1 MSSRDLSLF
10 DYEVLALVGNG
21 GAGAH
26 DLLQMARRGRVFAW
40 AGESQYYTAPKRLA
54 RLGYLRARKEPGRTR
69 ERTVYELT
77 ETGRSALAA
86 WARTPVHFPTFR
98 HEAFTRLLAADLVGA
113 EVTAAAIGTLRD
125 DIAEVLT
132 ALDAA
137 EQGAHALPHREQ
149 YLLLGHQ
156 LARRLAL
163 VTLEWVNDVER
174 QLGSRDC
181 AEVRRPPL

>member
-1 MSSRDLSLF
+1 MSSNDLSLF
-10 DYEVLALVGNG
+10 DFEVLALVGNG

-54 RLGYLRARKEPGRTR
+54 RLGFLRARKEPGRTR

-77 ETGRSALAA
+77 AEGRAALAA

-113 EVTAAAIGTLRD
+113 NVTAEAIGTLRE
-125 DIAEVLT
+125 DIGEVLQ
-132 ALDAA
+132 ALDVA
-137 EQGAHALPHREQ
+137 EANARALPHRER

-163 VTLEWVNDVER
+163 VTLEWVEEVER
-174 QLGSRDC
+174 ELSGDP
-181 AEVRRPPL
+181 EP

>member
-1 MSSRDLSLF
+1 MSSSDLSLF

-26 DLLQMARRGRVFAW
+26 DLLHMARRGRVFAW

-54 RLGYLRARKEPGRTR
+54 RLGYLQARKEPGRTR

-77 ETGRSALAA
+77 GAGRAALAA

-113 EVTAAAIGTLRD
+113 EVTAEAIGTLRD
-125 DIAEVLT
+125 DIAEVLQ

-137 EQGAHALPHREQ
+137 EAGARALPHRER
-149 YLLLGHQ
+149 YLMLGHQ

-163 VTLEWVNDVER
+163 VTLEWVDEVER
-174 QLGSRDC
+174 ELAG
-181 AEVRRPPL
+181 